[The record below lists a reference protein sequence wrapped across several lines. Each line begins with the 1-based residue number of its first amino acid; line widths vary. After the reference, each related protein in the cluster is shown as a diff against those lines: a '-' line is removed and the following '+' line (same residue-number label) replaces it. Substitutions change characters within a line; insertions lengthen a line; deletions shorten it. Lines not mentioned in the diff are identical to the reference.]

1 MARISKQKACI
12 ACTESKRRCDK
23 GLPSCTRCDDRDVD
37 CHYPVAKR
45 RRPLPHKTVGLS
57 EAAAPSAPAVATPNL
72 FSLDAGPLSIGL
84 GNNPWIDFGSLPSD
98 VNSAQPAVASVNPQ
112 ASAPLPQQATNTETP
127 DTDRDS
133 VARDIAQSKWF
144 LAPSTWRIDH
154 LPTPPR
160 NIYPTSVLT
169 NFTRGLQAWV
179 HRWVLHGHNP
189 FIHRSMYAEG
199 NYFPSCLQDAFSSA
213 SMYHHKT
220 PQNEAFVHRILD
232 ERVTAMMASQPV
244 TDDTSL
250 PVPLLETRDHLARV
264 QALFVYT
271 VLRLFDGSI
280 SQRAAAEVHL
290 PTLSL
295 WCRQLWDSASLDANA
310 LSENL
315 VPVSKYCNDM
325 SAQRNNPRDEDDTY
339 DSDLSTYN
347 LWVLSESVRRT
358 WLIVTCTV
366 GVYATLKGSW
376 SECPGGA
383 LFTARAGLWDAPSA
397 PRWASLCREMAAENK
412 DAYERLTR
420 EETQTGGVGGT
431 CCDGTFFVP
440 SFHSEGLFRNAAA
453 ADVDEFARHL
463 FTIIW
468 GLDRVESWALKTASA
483 GEVCLTY

>member
-37 CHYPVAKR
+37 CHYPITKR
-45 RRPLPHKTVGLS
+45 RRPRPHEAVGLS
-57 EAAAPSAPAVATPNL
+57 EATVPSATALATPDL
-72 FSLDAGPLSIGL
+72 FSLDAGALSIGL
-84 GNNPWIDFGSLPSD
+84 GNNPWIDFSSLPSD
-98 VNSAQPAVASVNPQ
+98 VNTAQAAAAPVNPQ
-112 ASAPLPQQATNTETP
+112 AAAPPPQQVPNSTIP
-127 DTDRDS
+127 DTDRDP
-133 VARDIAQSKWF
+133 VARDIARSKWF

-169 NFTRGLQAWV
+169 NFTRGLQTWV
-179 HRWVLHGHNP
+179 HRWVMHGHNP

-199 NYFPSCLQDAFSSA
+199 NYFPSCLQDAFTSA

-232 ERVTAMMASQPV
+232 ERVTAMMA
-244 TDDTSL
+244 
-250 PVPLLETRDHLARV
+250 V

-295 WCRQLWDSASLDANA
+295 WCKQLWDSASLDANA

-315 VPVSKYCNDM
+315 VPISKYCNDL

-397 PRWASLCREMAAENK
+397 PRWASLCRELAAENK

-440 SFHSEGLFRNAAA
+440 SFHSEGLSRNAAA

>member
-23 GLPSCTRCDDRDVD
+23 GLPSSSPD
-37 CHYPVAKR
+37 
-45 RRPLPHKTVGLS
+45 
-57 EAAAPSAPAVATPNL
+57 L

-84 GNNPWIDFGSLPSD
+84 GSNPWIDFGNLPSD
-98 VNSAQPAVASVNPQ
+98 VNTAQPAAAPVNPQ
-112 ASAPLPQQATNTETP
+112 ASAPLPQQAPNTTTS
-127 DTDRDS
+127 DTDRDP
-133 VARDIAQSKWF
+133 VARDIARSKWF

-169 NFTRGLQAWV
+169 NFTRGLQTWV

-199 NYFPSCLQDAFSSA
+199 NYFPSCLQDAFTSA

-220 PQNEAFVHRILD
+220 PQNEAFVYRILD

-244 TDDTSL
+244 TDETSL
-250 PVPLLETRDHLARV
+250 SVPLLETRDHLARV

-397 PRWASLCREMAAENK
+397 PRWASLCRELAAGNK

-468 GLDRVESWALKTASA
+468 GLDRVESWALNTASA